1 MLAKSL
7 TGGLARWR
15 RSAQRPSMGSL
26 ALQFAA
32 TAVLLFVGWL
42 LVGGS
47 VGILIAYVLVNLLD
61 VVIQALNPTTDDRA
75 DRAAIPEIIRRA
87 RRRNPGP

>member
-1 MLAKSL
+1 M
-7 TGGLARWR
+7 WR
-15 RSAQRPSMGSL
+15 RSAQPPSIGSL

-32 TAVLLFVGWL
+32 TAVLFFIGWL

-47 VGILIAYVLVNLLD
+47 VGILIAYVAVNLIG
-61 VVIQALNPTTDDRA
+61 VVIQALNTTTGGHA
-75 DRAAIPEIIRRA
+75 DRAAIPEIVRRA